1 MTGRKAITA
10 LLVPALLALVP
21 TGTVPTAAAENE
33 PSDSTVLVSR
43 TASGEAAGAST
54 QPAVAASGKRVAFVS
69 ASTSLVGGT
78 ETTHYQVYLWRAA
91 TERVS
96 LVSHSRVGAPGNCQS
111 TGPAIS
117 ADGRFVVFSSC
128 ATNLVRSPSSDGEFN
143 IFRYDAKTGTT
154 MLISRAVTPGGTAD
168 GGCFAAAISAH
179 GRFVTWGSDAS
190 NLVVGH
196 PDPGNWPDI
205 FVYDRATRQT
215 SLVSMTADGQPP
227 TAGSYRP
234 DISDNGRVIVFES
247 GASNIVADDANP
259 HDYDVFA
266 FDQRTGTNRL
276 LSSSWNGEQTRAISL
291 LPSVSADGVHA
302 AWTSFASNLV
312 RHDDN
317 NQGDVF
323 THNLRTGRTRLVSVS
338 PDDVQGDDLSSRPDV
353 SAHGRYVAF
362 SSAATNLGGSTAPF
376 VGDVFRRDMRTGA
389 LRLVSRYAHGSGDG
403 ESIDPAIA
411 RGLVVTYE
419 SRATNLHPADT
430 DSSPDILLWR
440 AP

>member
-1 MTGRKAITA
+1 MGLQATTA
-10 LLVPALLALVP
+10 LLVPALLVWVT
-21 TGTVPTAAAENE
+21 TGTVPTTAAEKQ
-33 PSDSTVLVSR
+33 PSDSTELVSH
-43 TASGEAAGAST
+43 TPSGEAAGAST
-54 QPAVAASGKRVAFVS
+54 QPAVSASGKRVAFVS

-78 ETTHYQVYLWRAA
+78 DTTHYQVYLWRAA
-91 TERVS
+91 AERVS
-96 LVSHSRVGAPGNCQS
+96 LVSHSRAGAPGNCQS

-154 MLISRAVTPGGTAD
+154 RLISRAVTPGETAD
-168 GGCFAAAISAH
+168 GGCFEAAVSAH
-179 GRFVTWGSDAS
+179 GRFVTWWSDAS

-215 SLVSMTADGQPP
+215 SLVSRTADGQPP

-247 GASNIVADDANP
+247 GASNIVADDANAN
-259 HDYDVFA
+259 DYDVFA

-291 LPSVSADGVHA
+291 LSSVSADGVHA
-302 AWTSFASNLV
+302 AWTSYASNLV

-323 THNLRTGRTRLVSVS
+323 THNLRTGRTRLVSVT
-338 PDDVQGDDLSSRPDV
+338 PAGVQGNELASRPDV
-353 SAHGRYVAF
+353 SEHGRYVAF
-362 SSAATNLGGSTAPF
+362 SSEATNLGGSTVPF
-376 VGDVFRRDMRTGA
+376 VRDVFRRDMRTGA
-389 LRLVSRYAHGSGDG
+389 LRIVSRSANGSGDG
-403 ESIDPAIA
+403 DSIDPAVA
-411 RGLVVTYE
+411 RGAVVSYE
-419 SRATNLHPADT
+419 SQATNLHPADT
-430 DSSPDILLWR
+430 EPSPDILLWR